1 MSAHRAGGVVRFS
14 ETDASGRFHYT
25 HALTWAENAEHE
37 LYRAAG
43 LPVES
48 FPRRAV
54 SATFERPLRHGD
66 AYVVELA
73 VAKVGTS
80 SITWTWR
87 VLHEGQPA
95 VTGTHTVV
103 HVDAAGRPAPVP
115 ERLWA
120 HLPEYDFS
128 ALGFGRK

>member
-14 ETDASGRFHYT
+14 ETDASGRFHHT
-25 HALTWAENAEHE
+25 AALTWAENAEHE

-43 LPVES
+43 LAVEA

-54 SATFERPLRHGD
+54 SATFERPLEHGD

-87 VLHEGQPA
+87 VLHDGSVA
-95 VTGTHTVV
+95 VTGAHSVV
-103 HVDAAGRPAPVP
+103 HVDPAGRPTPVP
-115 ERLWA
+115 GQLRRVLET
-120 HLPEYDFS
+120 HLDSGTVDP
-128 ALGFGRK
+128 GP